1 MSIYKRYSDNTKC
14 IFFMIKDENFFD
26 KYMAILEKFSN
37 TIKKIVIVNLYIIKV
52 ISKLKRKDESFIY
65 TSNIA

>member
-14 IFFMIKDENFFD
+14 IFFVIKDENFFD

-37 TIKKIVIVNLYIIKV
+37 TIKKNCNSELIYNKSY
-52 ISKLKRKDESFIY
+52 LKAEKKR
-65 TSNIA
+65 